1 MKLFST
7 CVFRLGGVRPGIF
20 YKHTQIDFLREHRSG
35 EHTSE
40 IWMRMDDNWMTR
52 DASREYFPGGELSP
66 SKDFSE
72 EEKQSSEIKKA
83 TLEKVEESWD

>member
-20 YKHTQIDFLREHRSG
+20 YEHTQIDFLREHKSG

-40 IWMRMDDNWMTR
+40 IWMRMDDLWMTW
-52 DASREYFPGGELSP
+52 DASREYFPGGENT
-66 SKDFSE
+66 
-72 EEKQSSEIKKA
+72 A
-83 TLEKVEESWD
+83 W

>member
-20 YKHTQIDFLREHRSG
+20 YKHTRIDFLREHRSG

-52 DASREYFPGGELSP
+52 DASRQYFPGGDNTCSQKLVGMLFDS
-66 SKDFSE
+66 D
-72 EEKQSSEIKKA
+72 
-83 TLEKVEESWD
+83 LHYC

>member
-40 IWMRMDDNWMTR
+40 IWMRMDDNWMTW
-52 DASREYFPGGELSP
+52 DASREYFPGGEH
-66 SKDFSE
+66 
-72 EEKQSSEIKKA
+72 
-83 TLEKVEESWD
+83 